1 VGLRRRF
8 RPYRL
13 HLALLAYTP
22 AVLALAGHFRAL
34 GPQLGLGV
42 TTFALLALCT
52 RTLEPAQRRQVWICV
67 AVATGFEVLGS
78 QVWGVYRYRLGWIP
92 LYVPPGHGLVY
103 LFGLTAP
110 ALPVFQ
116 RHGRRASIAILGACC
131 LYALLGLTLLPRLTH
146 RLDIQGALCLP
157 VLAWWILRSRRHALF
172 AAIFVATL
180 DLELSGTLA
189 GDWHWLAVAPWTH
202 LPSGNPPS
210 AIAGGYCWID
220 GSVVGISALIDR
232 WRRPQEAS
240 AVLAT
245 LRRSWSQ
252 RARLWRPPWIPRGA
266 TSIRTIRTRP

>member
-1 VGLRRRF
+1 MELGRRLG
-8 RPYRL
+8 PYRL

-22 AVLALAGHFRAL
+22 AVLVIAGHFRAL
-34 GPQLGLGV
+34 GAQLGLGV
-42 TTFALLALCT
+42 ATFALLVLCT

-67 AVATGFEVLGS
+67 VVATGFEVLGS

-92 LYVPPGHGLVY
+92 PYVPPGHGLVY

-110 ALPVFQ
+110 GLPVFQ
-116 RHGRRASIAILGACC
+116 RYGRRASIATLGACC
-131 LYALLGLTLLPRLTH
+131 VYALLGLTLLPRFTH
-146 RLDIQGALCLP
+146 RLDVQGALCLP
-157 VLAWWILRSRRHALF
+157 VLAWWILRSRRHPLF

-189 GDWHWLAVAPWTH
+189 GDWQWLAVAPWTH

-220 GSVVGISALIDR
+220 GSVLGVSALIDR
-232 WRRPQEAS
+232 WRRAQEAS
-240 AVLAT
+240 AVPVI

-252 RARLWRPPWIPRGA
+252 RARLPRPPWIPRGA
-266 TSIRTIRTRP
+266 TNIRTIRTRP